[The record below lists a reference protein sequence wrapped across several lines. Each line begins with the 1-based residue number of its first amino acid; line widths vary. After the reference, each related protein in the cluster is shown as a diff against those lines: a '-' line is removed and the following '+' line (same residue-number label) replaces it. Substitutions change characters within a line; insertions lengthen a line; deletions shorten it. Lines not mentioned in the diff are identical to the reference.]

1 MILLYVCYAKYIR
14 KDHVVKLGGYGFLLV
29 MTGSME
35 PTIEKDELI
44 IIKEKKVYQ
53 VGDIATYV
61 DVYGNLIT
69 HRIEYLDERDF
80 ITKGDGN
87 QIADESTNVNNIQ
100 GKVIYHSKPLGIFIL
115 YYLRLVIA
123 VYIVLWFILYVAK
136 ILRKEEKHEEKQEG
150 FCDYHH

>member
-1 MILLYVCYAKYIR
+1 
-14 KDHVVKLGGYGFLLV
+14 

-44 IIKEKKVYQ
+44 IIKEQKAYQ

-69 HRIEYLDERDF
+69 HRIEYLDKQDF
-80 ITKGDGN
+80 VTKGDDN
-87 QIADESTNVNNIQ
+87 EISDESTNVKNIQ

-123 VYIVLWFILYVAK
+123 VYIIIWLVLCVRK
-136 ILRKEEKHEEKQEG
+136 IVRKEEKHEEKQKG